1 MTRQWK
7 AIVIGA
13 GGSQAQAMLRGIA
26 RADATEGWL
35 AVDRAWRPQTRAATE
50 KLGFA
55 AEEFDPLAQVDTL
68 RKVLE
73 TTSLVINMAGPY
85 YKTGFTI
92 LDAAIETKTNY
103 LDICDDADITL
114 PMLDR
119 DARAERAG
127 ISALIGMGSSPGT
140 TNILI
145 RSAVDH
151 LGPVDDVD
159 IYWTVDV
166 ADLTEAAIRHFWHC
180 FNLVDADGTI
190 HKVTGWDGLER
201 RQVEFP
207 SPVGRQSV
215 VRLAHPEPLTVPR
228 FLPVKRASNFGGL
241 NPEEALITAW
251 ALAHIADEQRSN
263 GEFTDSAASLFR
275 HYRERRI
282 GAPRIGSGM
291 IIDVHTAGSGLRFAA
306 GSDGG
311 MDDST
316 GIPAAAGALLMLDAK
331 ITRHGAFAPEV
342 VRPSDFFEALRRVS
356 TGGGGLSLFRLE
368 NGVARERLRIRD
380 LVAGELSQREV
391 A

>member
-1 MTRQWK
+1 MARPWK

-26 RADATEGWL
+26 RAGATDGWL
-35 AVDRAWRPQTRAATE
+35 AIDRAWRPQARAATE
-50 KLGFA
+50 DMGFA
-55 AEEFDPLAQVDTL
+55 VQEMNPLAKPETL
-68 RKVLE
+68 RKLLE
-73 TTSLVINMAGPY
+73 TTSLVVNMAGPY

-92 LDAAIETKTNY
+92 LDAAIETKTDY

-114 PMLDR
+114 PMLERDDR
-119 DARAERAG
+119 AKEAG

-190 HKVTGWDGLER
+190 HEVTGWDGLER
-201 RQVEFP
+201 RLVEFP
-207 SPVGRQSV
+207 APVGHQSV

-251 ALAHIADEQRSN
+251 ALAHIADEQRSK
-263 GEFTDSAASLFR
+263 GEFTDPAASLFR
-275 HYRERRI
+275 HYRERRV

-316 GIPAAAGALLMLDAK
+316 GIPAAAGALLMLDGK
-331 ITRHGAFAPEV
+331 IDRQGAFAPEV
-342 VRPSDFFEALRRVS
+342 VRPADFFDVLRRVS

-368 NGVARERLRIRD
+368 DGVATERLRIRD

>member
-1 MTRQWK
+1 MARPWK

-13 GGSQAQAMLRGIA
+13 GGSQAQAMLRGIE
-26 RADATEGWL
+26 RAGATQGWL
-35 AVDRAWRPQTRAATE
+35 AIDRAWRPQARAATE
-50 KLGFA
+50 DMGFA
-55 AEEFDPLAQVDTL
+55 VQELDPLAKPEELRTL
-68 RKVLE
+68 L
-73 TTSLVINMAGPY
+73 TSADLVVNMAGPY
-85 YKTGFTI
+85 YKTGFTV
-92 LDAAIETKTNY
+92 LDAAIETKTHY

-114 PMLDR
+114 PMLER
-119 DARAERAG
+119 DVWAKEAG

-145 RSAVDH
+145 RSAVDA

-180 FNLVDADGTI
+180 FNLVEADGTI
-190 HKVTGWDGLER
+190 HEVSGWDGLER
-201 RQVEFP
+201 RQIEFP
-207 SPVGRQSV
+207 EPVGLQPV

-241 NPEEALITAW
+241 NPEEALVTAW
-251 ALAHIADEQRSN
+251 ALAHIADEQRSD
-263 GEFTDSAASLFR
+263 GEFTDPAANLFR
-275 HYRERRI
+275 HYRERRV

-291 IIDVHTAGSGLRFAA
+291 IIDVHTAGNGLRFAA

-316 GIPAAAGALLMLDAK
+316 GIPAAAGALLMLDGK
-331 ITRHGAFAPEV
+331 IERQGAFAPEV
-342 VRPSDFFEALRRVS
+342 VRPGDFFEVLRKVS

-368 NGVARERLRIRD
+368 NGVAKERLRIRD
-380 LVAGELSQREV
+380 LVAGNLNEREL